1 MECKEYTK
9 SKGFVKGKGGVEGT
23 GMYRRHRRY
32 LKYKNFW
39 VVKMSRNGYSTL
51 KKRKKEKKD
60 THPQTY
66 SSKQEKAEKILKN

>member
-1 MECKEYTK
+1 M
-9 SKGFVKGKGGVEGT
+9 KGKGGVEGT

-39 VVKMSRNGYSTL
+39 VVKMSSKWLFNIKEKEKL
-51 KKRKKEKKD
+51 EKKD

-66 SSKQEKAEKILKN
+66 SSKQERAEKILKN